1 MGTIRVEFVPIKK
14 FSLGLLGL
22 DHLHIVYEDETSFIN
37 KQDNWYVLE
46 GTHDGSLLGGQLG
59 VLGEEFFTELA
70 AANGSNGDEL
80 VASIGTPQ
88 SRGSRVVY
96 TGSDALA
103 RWQAMMDYGK
113 EIQAQ
118 EFPYE
123 GLAWPFSPGAIM
135 NSSSVIATLLF
146 SIGIDVNANMPFG
159 IRNTPGTAT
168 LLGTSGI
175 DEITLGGNF
184 TQVAAGFGNDT
195 LRGTETLVWPE
206 KFFGGLDDDTIIW
219 SKGENFVHGGEPRT
233 AYALDGLDTIDYS
246 GVGHVH
252 IISSRHAVE
261 HKVADFISA
270 FEGGSDQLFSIEA
283 VSWNRET
290 DIVTVGQGVDL
301 LEKPIKL
308 DLKES
313 SGGKGDE
320 LNFFGD
326 ASPLIVNAVNGNMIS
341 VQTIANQGLDAGY
354 WAQSVEWL
362 SGSEGDDLIYAGAT
376 LRGVDGGPGN
386 DLLDGRLVPA
396 FTPSSPLG
404 YDVELYGGEGDD
416 IIVAGAGISFAQG
429 GEGADIFVVST
440 MGTEETRP
448 EFVIADA
455 NSQDKLYIPYNYF
468 QEERGEFE
476 GSKLLQLRGAPFKF
490 NDIDPVSL
498 FYWGVPDD
506 DVVDGFIDFVGLI
519 RYFMDGG
526 DLIISIMM
534 GDVERHQVDYGPG
547 EPPGPIITI
556 VAGDNATET
565 IVRVI
570 DWQDGDLGITF
581 PIAYDYETYN
591 QYGLADYPGF
601 AEAVQNAV
609 SPSALINP
617 LELRPDAYVPQDI
630 IASNPDPIAL
640 RTFSALSVSGTPD
653 ATDGDDVIAMPDGG
667 PYKIYGLGGN
677 DSITGSAGG
686 DYIDGGMGDDIMA
699 GGRGNDNYIVDSM
712 GDVIIEE
719 ARGGFDHVYASIDY
733 ALGAHLEHLTLTGD
747 AIVGTG
753 NELRNTIVGNDRDN
767 ILSAGAGDDTLSG
780 NGGDDTL
787 IGGDGSDGYVYELG
801 DGNDI
806 IVELASD
813 TGADVLVLAGG
824 IRPEDMLFLRNPGAL
839 NDLIV
844 RFVQGG
850 SITVLDYFAA
860 PGTIEGVEFTSGLVW
875 DDATFSNLAQSAVI
889 SANTAPVAANDAFV
903 FAGGGTFRLPVAALL
918 DNDRDAD
925 GDTLT
930 ITAIGTM
937 SEGVAVLDGD
947 DIVVTASAS
956 PSPRALFTYIVSD
969 TKGGIASAT
978 AEISFCPNS
987 APVITSSTLEP
998 VNAGASA
1005 HGQITAR
1012 DADGD
1017 LLFYAVAD
1025 GAGPTHGEVT
1035 FGENGAFTYTPFE
1048 GASGDETFAIAV
1060 RDVFDASATQTFSFT
1075 IAPTSNHPPVITS
1088 ATLGPVQEDQ
1098 TANGAIVAHDVDGGV
1113 LTYALKKDGAP
1124 SKGVIAIAIDGTF
1137 TYAPNPDA
1145 NGQETFTLVVM
1156 DALGASAE
1164 HTFAFEIA
1172 PADDAP
1178 VARDDS
1184 GFTVKA
1190 AASVILKAADLLR
1203 NDTDADGDALTI
1215 ASVANATGGS
1225 VKLLADGNVQFTAQ
1239 AGFSGQAAFDYVA
1252 GDGTAASNAARVYI
1266 DVSPLPPSKGVTL
1279 TGTNCADRLVGTGF
1293 DDIINGRKGDDV
1305 LIGQAGNDVFKI
1317 NGDDGTDRVDGGAGY
1332 DVIRGSSANDVVHV
1346 LSRLTNLKSIEE
1358 IDGGG
1363 GNDRIVAASGNDVL
1377 DFSKIKLTGIEQITL
1392 GAGNDWVRGSAGSDH
1407 FAGGSGRDVFVFG
1420 PGSGHDVIVDF
1431 KVNGSGNGKN
1441 GCAQNGDIIDLQLYD
1456 FDNYSDVRHA
1466 MHQCGRNLVID
1477 LETGSSIT
1485 LEQVRI
1491 TELNAW
1497 DFRI

>member
-1 MGTIRVEFVPIKK
+1 MSP
-14 FSLGLLGL
+14 
-22 DHLHIVYEDETSFIN
+22 
-37 KQDNWYVLE
+37 
-46 GTHDGSLLGGQLG
+46 
-59 VLGEEFFTELA
+59 FTL
-70 AANGSNGDEL
+70 
-80 VASIGTPQ
+80 
-88 SRGSRVVY
+88 
-96 TGSDALA
+96 
-103 RWQAMMDYGK
+103 
-113 EIQAQ
+113 
-118 EFPYE
+118 
-123 GLAWPFSPGAIM
+123 
-135 NSSSVIATLLF
+135 
-146 SIGIDVNANMPFG
+146 
-159 IRNTPGTAT
+159 
-168 LLGTSGI
+168 
-175 DEITLGGNF
+175 
-184 TQVAAGFGNDT
+184 
-195 LRGTETLVWPE
+195 
-206 KFFGGLDDDTIIW
+206 
-219 SKGENFVHGGEPRT
+219 
-233 AYALDGLDTIDYS
+233 
-246 GVGHVH
+246 
-252 IISSRHAVE
+252 
-261 HKVADFISA
+261 
-270 FEGGSDQLFSIEA
+270 
-283 VSWNRET
+283 
-290 DIVTVGQGVDL
+290 
-301 LEKPIKL
+301 
-308 DLKES
+308 
-313 SGGKGDE
+313 
-320 LNFFGD
+320 
-326 ASPLIVNAVNGNMIS
+326 
-341 VQTIANQGLDAGY
+341 
-354 WAQSVEWL
+354 
-362 SGSEGDDLIYAGAT
+362 
-376 LRGVDGGPGN
+376 
-386 DLLDGRLVPA
+386 
-396 FTPSSPLG
+396 SSPLG

-416 IIVAGAGISFAQG
+416 IIVAGTGTSFAQG
-429 GEGADIFVVST
+429 GEGADSFVVST

-455 NSQDKLYIPYNYF
+455 ESQDKLYIPYNYF

-476 GSKLLQLRGAPFKF
+476 GSQLLQLRGAPFKF

-534 GDVERHQVDYGPG
+534 GDVERHQVDYGSG
-547 EPPGPIITI
+547 EPLGPLITI

-565 IVRVI
+565 IVRVT

-581 PIAYDYETYN
+581 PITYDYETYN

-640 RTFSALSVSGTPD
+640 RTFGALSVSGTPD
-653 ATDGDDVIAMPDGG
+653 ATEGDDVIAMPDGG

-677 DSITGSAGG
+677 DLITGG
-686 DYIDGGMGDDIMA
+686 DYIDGGTGDDTMA
-699 GGRGNDNYIVDSM
+699 GGRGNDNYVVDSAS
-712 GDVIIEE
+712 DVIIEE

-733 ALGAHLEHLTLTGD
+733 ALGAQLEHLTLTGD
-747 AIVGTG
+747 AIVGAG

-767 ILSAGAGDDTLSG
+767 ILSAGAGDDTLAG

-787 IGGDGSDGYVYELG
+787 IGGDGGDGYVYELG
-801 DGNDI
+801 DGNDT

-813 TGADVLVLAGG
+813 TGMDVLVLAGG

-875 DDATFSNLAQSAVI
+875 DDATFSSLAQSAII
-889 SANTAPVAANDAFV
+889 STNTAPVAANDAFV
-903 FAGGGTFRLPVAALL
+903 FAGGATFRLPVAALL

-930 ITAIGTM
+930 ITAIGTTA
-937 SEGVAVLDGD
+937 EGAAVLDGD

-956 PSPRALFTYIVSD
+956 SRAVFTYIVSD
-969 TKGGIASAT
+969 PNGGNASAI
-978 AEISFCPNS
+978 AEITFWPNS

-1005 HGQITAR
+1005 HGQISAS

-1017 LLFYAVAD
+1017 SLFYALAD
-1025 GAGPTHGEVT
+1025 GAGPTHGEIA
-1035 FGENGAFTYTPFE
+1035 FGESGAFTYTAFE
-1048 GASGDETFAIAV
+1048 GASGDETFAISV
-1060 RDVFDASATQTFSFT
+1060 RDAFDASATQTFSFS

-1113 LTYALKKDGAP
+1113 LTYALKKDGVP
-1124 SKGVIAIAIDGTF
+1124 SKGTIAIAIDGTF
-1137 TYAPNPDA
+1137 TYTPNPDA
-1145 NGQETFTLVVM
+1145 NRQEAFTLVVM

-1172 PADDAP
+1172 PVNDAP

-1190 AASVILKAADLLR
+1190 AASVVLKAADLLR

-1239 AGFSGQAAFDYVA
+1239 AGFSGQAAFNYVA
-1252 GDGTAASNAARVYI
+1252 SDGIAASNAARVYI
-1266 DVSPLPPSKGVTL
+1266 DVSAPPPAKGVTL
-1279 TGTNCADRLVGTGF
+1279 TGTNCADRLVGTSF

-1317 NGDDGTDRVDGGAGY
+1317 NGDDGTDRFDGGAGY
-1332 DVIRGSSANDVVHV
+1332 DVIRGSGANDVVHV
-1346 LSRLTNLKSIEE
+1346 LSHLTNLKSIEE

-1363 GNDRIVAASGNDVL
+1363 GSNDRIVTTSGHDVL
-1377 DFSKIKLTGIEQITL
+1377 DFSKIKLTGIEQIAL
-1392 GAGNDWVRGSAGSDH
+1392 GAGNDWVRGSAGGDR
-1407 FAGGSGRDVFVFG
+1407 FVGGAGRDVFVFG
-1420 PGSGHDVIVDF
+1420 PGSGHDIIADF
-1431 KVNGSGNGKN
+1431 KVNGSGNGKK

-1466 MHQCGRNLVID
+1466 MHQCGRNVVIN
-1477 LETGSSIT
+1477 LEAGSSVT
-1485 LEQVRI
+1485 LEQVKI
-1491 TELNAW
+1491 AELSAW

>member
-22 DHLHIVYEDETSFIN
+22 DHLHIVYEDETSIIN

-70 AANGSNGDEL
+70 AANGSNGDAL

-96 TGSDALA
+96 SGSDALA
-103 RWQAMMDYGK
+103 RWQTMMDYGK

-146 SIGIDVNANMPFG
+146 SIGVDVNANMPFG
-159 IRNTPGTAT
+159 IRNSPGTAT

-184 TQVAAGFGNDT
+184 TQVAAGFGNDM
-195 LRGTETLVWPE
+195 LRGTATLVWPE

-246 GVGHVH
+246 GVGHVY

-290 DIVTVGQGVDL
+290 DIVTVGQGVNL

-308 DLKES
+308 DLKDS

-326 ASPLIVNAVNGNMIS
+326 ASPLIVNAVNDTMIS

-376 LRGVDGGPGN
+376 LRGVDGGLGN
-386 DLLDGRLVPA
+386 DLLDGRLVTA
-396 FTPSSPLG
+396 FTLSSPLG

-416 IIVAGAGISFAQG
+416 IIVAGAGISFAEG
-429 GEGADIFVVST
+429 GDGADSFVVST

-448 EFVIADA
+448 EFIIADA
-455 NSQDKLYIPYNYF
+455 NSQDKLYIPYDYF
-468 QEERGEFE
+468 QEDRGEFE

-506 DVVDGFIDFVGLI
+506 DVVEGFIDFVGMI

-534 GDVERHQVDYGPG
+534 GDVERHQVDYGPD
-547 EPPGPIITI
+547 EPPGPLITI

-570 DWQDGDLGITF
+570 DWRDGDLGITF
-581 PIAYDYETYN
+581 PITYDYETYN
-591 QYGLADYPGF
+591 QYGIADYPGF

-609 SPSALINP
+609 SPSALISP

-630 IASNPDPIAL
+630 IASNPGPMAL
-640 RTFSALSVSGTPD
+640 RGALSVSGTPD
-653 ATDGDDVIAMPDGG
+653 ATEGDDIIAMPDGG

-686 DYIDGGMGDDIMA
+686 DYIDGGTGDDTMA
-699 GGRGNDNYIVDSM
+699 GGRGNDNYVVDST
-712 GDVIIEE
+712 GDVILEE
-719 ARGGFDHVYASIDY
+719 ARAGFDHVYASIDY
-733 ALGAHLEHLTLTGD
+733 ALGAQLEHLTLTGD

-753 NELRNTIVGNDRDN
+753 NELRNTIAGNDRDN
-767 ILSAGAGDDTLSG
+767 ILSAGAGDDTLAG

-813 TGADVLVLAGG
+813 TGTDVLVLAGG
-824 IRPEDMLFLRNPGAL
+824 IRPEDLLFLRNPGAL

-875 DDATFSNLAQSAVI
+875 DDSIFSDLAQSAII
-889 SANTAPVAANDAFV
+889 SANTAPMAADDAFV
-903 FAGGGTFRLPVAALL
+903 FAGSTTFRLPVAALL
-918 DNDRDAD
+918 YNDRDAD

-930 ITAIGTM
+930 ITAIGAM
-937 SEGVAVLDGD
+937 SEGVAVLDGN
-947 DIVVTASAS
+947 DIVVTASTS
-956 PSPRALFTYIVSD
+956 PSPRAVFTYIVSD
-969 TKGGIASAT
+969 ANGGSASAT
-978 AEISFCPNS
+978 AEITFWPNS
-987 APVITSSTLEP
+987 APVITSSTLEQ
-998 VNAGASA
+998 VAAGAAA
-1005 HGQITAR
+1005 HGQITAS

-1017 LLFYAVAD
+1017 SLLYTVAD
-1025 GAGPTHGEVT
+1025 GAGPTYGEIK

-1060 RDVFDASATQTFSFT
+1060 RDAFDASATQTFRFT
-1075 IAPTSNHPPVITS
+1075 ITPTSNRPPVITS

-1098 TANGAIVAHDVDGGV
+1098 TTYGVIVAHDVDGGA
-1113 LTYALKKDGAP
+1113 LTYGLKKDGAP
-1124 SKGVIAIAIDGTF
+1124 SKGAIAIAIDGTF
-1137 TYAPNPDA
+1137 SYTPNPDA

-1156 DALGASAE
+1156 DALGAPAE
-1164 HTFAFEIA
+1164 QTFVFEIA
-1172 PADDAP
+1172 PVNDAP

-1184 GFTVKA
+1184 GFTVKD
-1190 AASVILKAADLLR
+1190 AASVTLKAADLLR

-1225 VKLLADGNVQFTAQ
+1225 VELLADGNIRFTAQ
-1239 AGFSGQAAFDYVA
+1239 AGFSGQAAFNYVA
-1252 GDGTAASNAARVYI
+1252 SDGIAPSNAARAYI
-1266 DVSPLPPSKGVTL
+1266 DVSAPPPSKGVTL

-1293 DDIINGRKGDDV
+1293 DDTINGRKGDDV

-1317 NGDDGTDRVDGGAGY
+1317 NGDDGTDRFDGGAGY
-1332 DVIRGSSANDVVHV
+1332 DVIKGSGANDVVHV

-1363 GNDRIVAASGNDVL
+1363 GNNDRIVATSGHDVL
-1377 DFSKIKLTGIEQITL
+1377 DFSKIKLTGIEQIAL
-1392 GAGNDWVRGSAGSDH
+1392 GAGNDWVRGSAGADH
-1407 FAGGSGRDVFVFG
+1407 FAGGAGQDVFVFG
-1420 PGSGHDVIVDF
+1420 PGGGRDVIADF
-1431 KVNGSGNGKN
+1431 KVNGSGTGKN
-1441 GCAQNGDIIDLQLYD
+1441 GCAQNGDIIDLQLYN

-1466 MHQCGRNLVID
+1466 MHQCGRNVVID

-1491 TELNAW
+1491 AELSAW